1 MNTSAE
7 VKAEVIPEPA
17 PVVAVVSVKIQAETV
32 DTTVE
37 TDAVVIP
44 EPEGVFPEMIV
55 ELHVE
60 VSELF
65 KQAVAKPTRLLPISN
80 TV

>member
-17 PVVAVVSVKIQAETV
+17 PVVPVVSVKIQAETV

-44 EPEGVFPEMIV
+44 EPEFPEMIV

-65 KQAVAKPTRLLPISN
+65 EQAVAKPTRLLPISN

>member
-1 MNTSAE
+1 MNSTAE
-7 VKAEVIPEPA
+7 VKDEVIPEPT

-37 TDAVVIP
+37 TGVVVIP
-44 EPEGVFPEMIV
+44 EPPPVAEVIV

-60 VSELF
+60 VSELSE
-65 KQAVAKPTRLLPISN
+65 QAVAKPTLLLPISN